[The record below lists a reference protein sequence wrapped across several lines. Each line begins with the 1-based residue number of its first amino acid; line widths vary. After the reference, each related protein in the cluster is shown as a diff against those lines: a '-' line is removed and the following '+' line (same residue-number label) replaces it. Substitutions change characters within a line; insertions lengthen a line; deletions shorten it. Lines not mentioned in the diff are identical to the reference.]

1 MEAAHTTRELIL
13 GIGSFKSEKHL
24 DHLLIYNSNVSKLP
38 FLSVQYP
45 LAQHHWTFLFQHI
58 TESVLQKNLLY
69 CRPTV
74 KTKNS
79 RALPMCSDH
88 HSNYLNR
95 RNQSTS
101 NRPPH
106 LTDIRLPPLRP
117 FDRPIFNHQSLAN
130 LVTAHSIAIIIVS
143 ARANRCII
151 NGRHR
156 F

>member
-24 DHLLIYNSNVSKLP
+24 DHLLIYISNVSKLP

-79 RALPMCSDH
+79 RALPMSPDH
-88 HSNYLNR
+88 HSDYLNR
-95 RNQSTS
+95 RHFESSATTTRSPNRQS
-101 NRPPH
+101 
-106 LTDIRLPPLRP
+106 
-117 FDRPIFNHQSLAN
+117 
-130 LVTAHSIAIIIVS
+130 SIARQPLSDAVAHFIVLAPS
-143 ARANRCII
+143 ATTHHPSISL
-151 NGRHR
+151 
-156 F
+156 